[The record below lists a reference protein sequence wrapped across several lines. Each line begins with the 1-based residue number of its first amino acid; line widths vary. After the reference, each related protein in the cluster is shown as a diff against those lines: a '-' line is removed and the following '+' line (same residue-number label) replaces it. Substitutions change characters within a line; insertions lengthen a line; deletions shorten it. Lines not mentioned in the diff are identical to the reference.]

1 MIITS
6 YIIDEADGAIATAK
20 SDSGRVIATQVPMT
34 TLYGTF
40 ALEDEAGRQMSRGAY
55 MALDNGRLMETDER
69 VPTDLWAEAVQLMRE
84 VTAYQSAREDA
95 AKQRADAKLE
105 AWAAEI
111 PDAVLDMDQPDSD
124 H

>member
-6 YIIDEADGAIATAK
+6 YIIDQADGAIATAK
-20 SDSGRVIATQVPMT
+20 SDSGRVIATQVPVT
-34 TLYGTF
+34 SLFGTF
-40 ALEDEAGRQMSRGAY
+40 ILEDDAGRQMSRGAY

-69 VPTDLWAEAVQLMRE
+69 VPAGLWAEAVQLMRE
-84 VTAYQSAREDA
+84 VNAYQVAREDT
-95 AKQRADAKLE
+95 AKQRSDAKLE
-105 AWAAEI
+105 AWASEI